1 VDGGAPVGVVRRLVG
16 LPSFEVLEVERED
29 RADLLV
35 PMVRDAI
42 RGVDVAAGVIDVD
55 LAFLGEQAG

>member
-1 VDGGAPVGVVRRLVG
+1 MRALVG
-16 LPSFEVLEVERED
+16 AAVVSRCSRSSGRA

-42 RGVDVAAGVIDVD
+42 RGVDVAARVIDVS
-55 LAFLGEQAG
+55 LAFLGEQGG